1 MSFKHVKP
9 ALIVFAA
16 PSGAG
21 KTTIVRHLLKTM
33 PDRIAFSVSA
43 TTRKPRP
50 HEVDGKDYYFL
61 NEKLFKQRIQ
71 DEQFVEY
78 EEVYPGRFYGT
89 LKREVRRIKDSGRS
103 VVFDIDVKGALNIKA
118 QYPDDAIIIFVL
130 PPSEEVLFDRLRSRG
145 TETEEQL
152 RPRFDRARW
161 EIAQA
166 SKFDIIL
173 LNDQLDEA
181 LLNAEQLIT
190 DITTH
195 GHTVHRRY

>member
-9 ALIVFAA
+9 ALIAFAA

>member
-1 MSFKHVKP
+1 MPFNNAKP
-9 ALIVFAA
+9 ALIAFAA

-33 PDRIAFSVSA
+33 PDRVAFSISA
-43 TTRKPRP
+43 TTRKPRG

-61 NEKLFKQRIQ
+61 SEKLFKQRIET
-71 DEQFVEY
+71 EQFVEY
-78 EEVYPGRFYGT
+78 EEVYPGRYYGT
-89 LKREVRRIKDSGRS
+89 LKREVNRILDSGRS
-103 VVFDIDVKGALNIKA
+103 VIFDIDVKGALSIK
-118 QYPDDAIIIFVL
+118 QQFPDDTIIVFVL
-130 PPSEEVLFDRLRSRG
+130 PPNEETLFDRLRLRG

-161 EIAQA
+161 EISQA
-166 SKFDIIL
+166 SKFDVIL

-190 DITTH
+190 DITTN